1 MDKWSLRRMLRG
13 KAVPEKDSIAICSA
27 LSSIEK
33 VAGAGILFLYHPL
46 PDEVDIRPLYGIG
59 PRIALPSMEGNS
71 MFFRLYTGGLVRGA
85 YGVMEATGAGVEPD
99 EDSVMVIPALA
110 FRSDGVRLGRGL
122 GCYDRYMQGRRVFT
136 IGVVSSSRIL
146 DFDAEDHDL
155 RVDMLV
161 TEKMSAGL
169 PDGSPDFPSC
179 S

>member
-13 KAVPEKDSIAICSA
+13 KAVPEEDSIAVCSA

-33 VAGAGILFLYHPL
+33 VAGAGILFLYYPL
-46 PDEVDIRPLYGIG
+46 PDEVDIRPLYEIG

-99 EDSVMVIPALA
+99 EDSV
-110 FRSDGVRLGRGL
+110 RSDGVRLGRGL